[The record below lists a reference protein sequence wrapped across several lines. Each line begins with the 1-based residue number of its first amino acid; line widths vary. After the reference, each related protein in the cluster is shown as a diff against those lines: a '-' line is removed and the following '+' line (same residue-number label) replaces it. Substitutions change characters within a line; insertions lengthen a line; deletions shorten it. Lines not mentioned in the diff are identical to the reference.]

1 MNFLKFIS
9 LCLIFINVKLE
20 SKSVNDLIVN
30 VEILNQTNSPLTTV
44 TNKEPD
50 LKWLETKDL
59 IELVSY
65 LMHQEKSN
73 TTTQSNIL
81 IDSRDSNEY
90 NGWKSFQN
98 NQSDLLSFYD
108 EKNGHV
114 SFAHNFDADWIDTV
128 DQNQLDSFLVE
139 RFGLTPISEQKT
151 QQLPKDRLIIYDT
164 NILRLEKVKNYL
176 MNKFLVHT
184 TYLCRIEE
192 DEIGK
197 LFQKTNVTTNNI
209 FFQEPFYD
217 MLISPE
223 ILNAII
229 RPNLDENNIVT
240 VNPLVE
246 YKIFEV
252 GVDNTQDHIPSAFRL
267 NMNELEDSFSR
278 TRKNVTETAKL
289 LLGIIFF
296 KF

>member
-9 LCLIFINVKLE
+9 LCLIFINVELE
-20 SKSVNDLIVN
+20 SKAVNDLIVN

-151 QQLPKDRLIIYDT
+151 QQPPKDRLIIYDT

-197 LFQKTNVTTNNI
+197 LFQKTNATTNNI

-229 RPNLDENNIVT
+229 RPNLDEKNVVT

-246 YKIFEV
+246 YKICEV
-252 GVDNTQDHIPSAFRL
+252 GVDNTQDHIPSAVRL
-267 NMNELEDSFSR
+267 NMNELEDSVSR
-278 TRKNVTETAKL
+278 TRKNATEISKL
-289 LLGIIFF
+289 LLGI
-296 KF
+296 